1 MKKKMLMRGLLGAP
15 LGITIG
21 FLITLAVSAF
31 VGDGQFYPVTP
42 ALISTAGNELN
53 AVALQTL
60 LCAVMGAGFGAAS
73 LIWEL
78 DTWSLAKQSGVY
90 FLTACLLM
98 LPIAYFANWMPH
110 TLRGVA
116 GYVAIFVAIFA
127 AVWLS
132 QYLFWRYKVQK
143 MNARIQ
149 KGELP

>member
-21 FLITLAVSAF
+21 FLIALAVSAF
-31 VGDGQFYPVTP
+31 VGDGRFYPVTP
-42 ALISTAGNELN
+42 ALISTAGSELN

>member
-1 MKKKMLMRGLLGAP
+1 
-15 LGITIG
+15 
-21 FLITLAVSAF
+21 
-31 VGDGQFYPVTP
+31 
-42 ALISTAGNELN
+42 
-53 AVALQTL
+53 
-60 LCAVMGAGFGAAS
+60 
-73 LIWEL
+73 
-78 DTWSLAKQSGVY
+78 
-90 FLTACLLM
+90 M